1 MRYLW
6 PMADKPLDDNAVHD
20 RLHAAIEAL
29 GEEPGET
36 VHGNTTL
43 ETARRSLRLM
53 QLGHLT
59 ASEKAAGHLKDP
71 SET

>member
-1 MRYLW
+1 
-6 PMADKPLDDNAVHD
+6 MADEKLTDNQVHD

-29 GEEPGET
+29 GTEAGET
-36 VHGNTTL
+36 VHGDTTL

-59 ASEKAAGHLKDP
+59 ASERAAGRLKDP
-71 SET
+71 SGT